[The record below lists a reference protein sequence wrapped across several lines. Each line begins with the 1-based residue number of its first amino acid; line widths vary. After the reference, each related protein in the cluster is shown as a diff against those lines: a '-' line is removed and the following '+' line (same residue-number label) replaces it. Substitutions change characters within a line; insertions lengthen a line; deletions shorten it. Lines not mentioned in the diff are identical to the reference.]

1 MDFDLRQLSNHECYK
16 LLTGV
21 VVPRPIALVTTINP
35 EGKHN
40 AAPYSFF
47 NAMGSDPPVVV
58 IGVGNRQ
65 PGEPKDTAHNIH
77 FTREFVVNMV
87 NEAIAEKMNIT
98 AIDFPPEVDDL
109 AMAGLTPVPSVQ
121 VRPPRIAESPVNL
134 ECREVATLNI
144 GQTRVVIGEVL
155 HFHIGDEFI
164 DSEKLHVH
172 PERLR
177 IVGRM
182 HGGGWYVRTTD
193 LFQLDR
199 ITYKEWQ
206 AKTQQ
211 REHSRD
217 SYEGRDNM
225 DKA

>member
-1 MDFDLRQLSNHECYK
+1 MEFDLRQLSNHDRYK

-21 VVPRPIALVTTINP
+21 VVPRPIALVTTRNL
-35 EGKHN
+35 EGHYN

-65 PGEPKDTAHNIH
+65 SGEPKDTAHNIRS
-77 FTREFVVNMV
+77 TREFVVNLV

-98 AIDFPPEVDDL
+98 AVDFPPEEDDL

-121 VRPPRIAESPVNL
+121 VQTPRIAESPVNL
-134 ECREVATLNI
+134 ECREIATLNI
-144 GQTRVVIGEVL
+144 GQTRVVVGEVL
-155 HFHIGDEFI
+155 HFHISDEFI
-164 DSEKLHVH
+164 DPVKLHIH
-172 PERLR
+172 TDQLH

-193 LFQLDR
+193 LFKIDR
-199 ITYKEWQ
+199 LTYEEWQ
-206 AKTQQ
+206 AKMQ
-211 REHSRD
+211 
-217 SYEGRDNM
+217 
-225 DKA
+225 